1 VKARLREVLQ
11 NLLLSATTVVVFL
24 GGAEGICRLLE
35 GRSPA
40 RVVAP
45 YITPWANG
53 EDGFYTVKSTAV
65 GWPPWEDY
73 NSEGLRDR
81 ERTVDKPP
89 GVRRV
94 ICLGDSTTLGWEIR
108 PEEAY
113 PQVLEDLLESQADR
127 VEVFNV
133 ALGGWSTRQERIAY
147 ERIAR
152 KYRPDVVLLG
162 ICLNDIPELQN
173 NLTRPPALVAALH
186 RRSAL
191 VRRLVRARE
200 REIADV
206 VELFTEKDSPKVKEA
221 FARLF
226 EEVRRLRAEVRA
238 DGAAF
243 AVLVFPFRLQV
254 MPGAPAPTAQRT
266 IGEFCKAEGIAFLD
280 LLPELQGAGPE
291 AYIDYDH
298 FSPAGARVV
307 AERVLSSELVA
318 APGADAEREKG
329 AGTAASASPLAAPTD
344 ASLSALLV
352 RIDSPEPR
360 LRASAARALGR
371 LGPAASPA
379 VPRLV
384 RRLGDPEPP
393 VRAGAAWALGQIG
406 PPARPALLPLVER
419 LRDDD
424 PSVRFHAGESLGR
437 IGPDTEA
444 ARRALVAVVEDAA
457 APGRAEAAA
466 ALGHLGAAAQGALPA
481 LVAALEDPRESVRGR
496 AAWALGQIG
505 PAARSAVPALLVA
518 FKDAGVRWRVAD
530 ALGAIGPD
538 ALAAVPDLVA
548 ALHDPSSNV
557 RWRAAEA
564 LGAIGPRS
572 ARSAVPPLLAALHD
586 PFENVRLGALV
597 ALGEVGVEP
606 AQALPAY
613 VQSLSDEDG
622 RVRARA
628 ARALGRLAPLPPDAT
643 GALTRALQDENEW
656 VRTEAAKAL
665 RKGAARP

>member
-1 VKARLREVLQ
+1 MRVYLREVLP
-11 NLLLSATTVVVFL
+11 NLLLSAATVVIFL
-24 GGAEGICRLLE
+24 GGTEGVCRLLE
-35 GRSPA
+35 SRQPP

-45 YITPWANG
+45 YITPWENW

-81 ERTVDKPP
+81 ERTVEKPE

-94 ICLGDSTTLGWEIR
+94 ICLGDSTTLGWGIR

-113 PQVLEDLLESQADR
+113 PQVLEDLLESQGDR
-127 VEVFNV
+127 VEVLNV

-152 KYRPDVVLLG
+152 KYRPDAVLLG
-162 ICLNDIPELQN
+162 ICLNDVPELQN
-173 NLTRPPALVAALH
+173 NLTRPPALVAALY

-206 VELFTEKDSPKVKEA
+206 LELFTQKDSPKVKEA

-226 EEVRRLRAEVRA
+226 EEVRKLREDARA
-238 DGAAF
+238 DGTSL

-254 MPGAPAPTAQRT
+254 MPGAPSPTAQQT
-266 IGEFCKAEGIAFLD
+266 IGGFCKAEGIPFLD
-280 LLPELQGAGPE
+280 LLPALAEAGPD

-298 FSPAGARVV
+298 FSPMGARVV

-318 APGADAEREKG
+318 PRSAGSG
-329 AGTAASASPLAAPTD
+329 GGTASRSGAATSGSSVPELLARLEGHD
-344 ASLSALLV
+344 
-352 RIDSPEPR
+352 PR
-360 LRASAARALGR
+360 QRAAAARALGN
-371 LGPAASPA
+371 LGSAAESA
-379 VPRLV
+379 VPKLV
-384 RRLGDPEPP
+384 RRLDDPEPP
-393 VRAGAAWALGQIG
+393 IRAGAAWALGHVG
-406 PPARPALLPLVER
+406 PGAKAALLPLAAR
-419 LRDDD
+419 LRDRDA
-424 PSVRFHAGESLGR
+424 SVRFRAEESLGR

-444 ARRALVAVVEDAA
+444 VRRALIALVEDPK

-466 ALGHLGAAAQGALPA
+466 VLGRLGPAAQSALTA

-518 FKDAGVRWRVAD
+518 FKDAGIRWRVAD
-530 ALGAIGPD
+530 ALGSIGPS
-538 ALAAVPDLVA
+538 AFAAVPDLVA
-548 ALHDPSSNV
+548 SLRDPSSNV
-557 RWRAAEA
+557 RWRAASA
-564 LGAIGPRS
+564 LGAIGPAASR
-572 ARSAVPPLLAALHD
+572 AAVPGLLGALGD
-586 PFENVRLGALV
+586 PFENVRLGAVV
-597 ALGEVGVEP
+597 ALGQVGADP
-606 AQALPAY
+606 AVARPGYIRA
-613 VQSLSDEDG
+613 LSDEDG

-628 ARALGRLAPLPPDAT
+628 ARALGRLAPLPPEAVQ
-643 GALTRALQDENEW
+643 ALTRALQDENEW
-656 VRTEAAKAL
+656 VRTEAGKAL
-665 RKGAARP
+665 RKAGPAGR

>member
-1 VKARLREVLQ
+1 VLP
-11 NLLLSATTVVVFL
+11 NLLLSTATVVIFL
-24 GGAEGICRLLE
+24 GGTEGVCRLLE
-35 GRSPA
+35 SRQPP

-45 YITPWANG
+45 YITPWENW

-81 ERTVDKPP
+81 ERTVEKPE

-94 ICLGDSTTLGWEIR
+94 ICLGDSTTLGWGIR

-113 PQVLEDLLESQADR
+113 PQVLEDLLESQDDR
-127 VEVFNV
+127 IEVFNV

-152 KYRPDVVLLG
+152 KYRPDAVLLG
-162 ICLNDIPELQN
+162 ICLNDVPELQN
-173 NLTRPPALVAALH
+173 NLTRPPALVAALY

-206 VELFTEKDSPKVKEA
+206 LELFTQKDSPKVKEA

-226 EEVRRLRAEVRA
+226 EEVRKLREDARA
-238 DGAAF
+238 DGTSL

-254 MPGAPAPTAQRT
+254 MPGAPSPTAQQT
-266 IGEFCKAEGIAFLD
+266 IGGFCKAEGIPFLD
-280 LLPELQGAGPE
+280 LLPALAEAGPD

-298 FSPAGARVV
+298 FSPMGARVV

-318 APGADAEREKG
+318 PRSAGSG
-329 AGTAASASPLAAPTD
+329 GGTASRSGAATSGSSVPELLARLEGHD
-344 ASLSALLV
+344 
-352 RIDSPEPR
+352 PR
-360 LRASAARALGR
+360 QRAAAARALGN
-371 LGPAASPA
+371 LGSAAESA
-379 VPRLV
+379 VPKLV
-384 RRLGDPEPP
+384 RRLDDPEPP
-393 VRAGAAWALGQIG
+393 IRAGAAWALGHVG
-406 PPARPALLPLVER
+406 PGAKAALLPLAAR
-419 LRDDD
+419 LRDRDA
-424 PSVRFHAGESLGR
+424 SVRFRAEESLGR

-444 ARRALVAVVEDAA
+444 VRRALIALVEDPK

-466 ALGHLGAAAQGALPA
+466 VLGRLGPAAQSALTA

-518 FKDAGVRWRVAD
+518 FKDAGIRWRVAD
-530 ALGAIGPD
+530 ALGSIGPS
-538 ALAAVPDLVA
+538 AFAAVPDLVA
-548 ALHDPSSNV
+548 SLRDPSSNV
-557 RWRAAEA
+557 RWRAASA
-564 LGAIGPRS
+564 LGAIGPAASR
-572 ARSAVPPLLAALHD
+572 AAVPGLLGALGD
-586 PFENVRLGALV
+586 PFENVRLGAVV
-597 ALGEVGVEP
+597 ALGQVGADP
-606 AQALPAY
+606 AVARPGYIRA
-613 VQSLSDEDG
+613 LSDEDG

-628 ARALGRLAPLPPDAT
+628 ARALGRLAPLPPEAVQ
-643 GALTRALQDENEW
+643 ALTRALQDENEW
-656 VRTEAAKAL
+656 VRTEAGKAL
-665 RKGAARP
+665 RKAGPAGR

>member
-1 VKARLREVLQ
+1 MKARLREVGK
-11 NLLLSATTVVVFL
+11 NLLLSAATVAVFL

-35 GRSPA
+35 ARQPA
-40 RVVAP
+40 RAVAP
-45 YITPWANG
+45 YITPWADW

-81 ERTVDKPP
+81 ERTVDKTP

-94 ICLGDSTTLGWEIR
+94 ICLGDSTTLGWGIR

-206 VELFTEKDSPKVKEA
+206 VELFTQRDSPKVKEA
-221 FARLF
+221 FGRLF
-226 EEVRRLRAEVRA
+226 EEVRRLRADVRA

-243 AVLVFPFRLQV
+243 AVLVFPFQLQV
-254 MPGAPAPTAQRT
+254 MPEAPAPTAQQT
-266 IGEFCKAEGIAFLD
+266 IGEFCKAEGIPFLD
-280 LLPELQGAGPE
+280 LLPALRAAGPE
-291 AYIDYDH
+291 SYIDYDH
-298 FSPAGARVV
+298 FSPMGARVV

-318 APGADAEREKG
+318 APATDAEGEKG
-329 AGTAASASPLAAPTD
+329 GGATAPPAAPTAAS
-344 ASLSALLV
+344 LSELLL
-352 RIDSPEPR
+352 RIDVPEPR
-360 LRASAARALGR
+360 LRASAARALGG
-371 LGPAASPA
+371 LGPVAAPA
-379 VPRLV
+379 VPKLV
-384 RRLGDPEPP
+384 RRLTDPEPP
-393 VRAGAAWALGQIG
+393 VRAGAAWALGRIG
-406 PPARPALLPLVER
+406 PAARPALLPLVER

-424 PSVRFHAGESLGR
+424 ASVRFHAGDSLGQ
-437 IGPDTEA
+437 IEPYSEA
-444 ARRALVAVVEDAA
+444 ARRALVAVLEDAQ

-466 ALGHLGAAAQGALPA
+466 ALGHLGPEAQGALPG

-572 ARSAVPPLLAALHD
+572 ARSSVPALLEALHD
-586 PFENVRLGALV
+586 PLENVRLGALV
-597 ALGEVGVEP
+597 ALGQVGADP
-606 AQALPAY
+606 ALALPAF
-613 VQSLSDEDG
+613 VQALSDEDG

-628 ARALGRLAPLPPDAT
+628 ARALGRLAPLPPEAARALT
-643 GALTRALQDENEW
+643 GALNDENEW

-665 RKGAARP
+665 RKGVSRP

>member
-1 VKARLREVLQ
+1 MRVYLREVLP
-11 NLLLSATTVVVFL
+11 NLLLSTATVVIFL
-24 GGAEGICRLLE
+24 GGTEGVCRLLE
-35 GRSPA
+35 SRQPP

-45 YITPWANG
+45 YITPWENW

-81 ERTVDKPP
+81 ERTVEKPE

-94 ICLGDSTTLGWEIR
+94 ICLGDSTTLGWGIR

-113 PQVLEDLLESQADR
+113 PQVLEDLLESEDDR

-147 ERIAR
+147 ERIVR
-152 KYRPDVVLLG
+152 KYRPDAVLLG
-162 ICLNDIPELQN
+162 ICLNDVPELQN
-173 NLTRPPALVAALH
+173 NLTRPPALVAALY

-206 VELFTEKDSPKVKEA
+206 LELFTQKDSPKVKEA

-226 EEVRRLRAEVRA
+226 EEVRKLREDARA
-238 DGAAF
+238 DGTSL

-254 MPGAPAPTAQRT
+254 MPGAPSPTAQQT
-266 IGEFCKAEGIAFLD
+266 IGGFCKAEGIPFLD
-280 LLPELQGAGPE
+280 LLPALAEAGPD

-298 FSPAGARVV
+298 FSPMGARVV

-318 APGADAEREKG
+318 PRSAGSGGGTGSRSGAATSGSSVPELLARLEGHDPRQR
-329 AGTAASASPLAAPTD
+329 AA
-344 ASLSALLV
+344 
-352 RIDSPEPR
+352 
-360 LRASAARALGR
+360 AARALGN
-371 LGPAASPA
+371 LGSAAESA
-379 VPRLV
+379 VPKLV
-384 RRLGDPEPP
+384 RRLDDPEPP
-393 VRAGAAWALGQIG
+393 IRAGAAWALGHVG
-406 PPARPALLPLVER
+406 PGAKAALLPLAAR
-419 LRDDD
+419 LRDRDA
-424 PSVRFHAGESLGR
+424 SVRFRAEESLGR

-444 ARRALVAVVEDAA
+444 VRRALIALVEDPK

-466 ALGHLGAAAQGALPA
+466 VLGRLGPAAQSALPA

-518 FKDAGVRWRVAD
+518 FKDAGIRWRVAD
-530 ALGAIGPD
+530 ALGSIGPS
-538 ALAAVPDLVA
+538 AFAAVPDLVA
-548 ALHDPSSNV
+548 SLRDPSSNV
-557 RWRAAEA
+557 RWRAASA
-564 LGAIGPRS
+564 LGAIGPAASRT
-572 ARSAVPPLLAALHD
+572 AVPGLLGALRD

-597 ALGEVGVEP
+597 ALGQVGADP
-606 AQALPAY
+606 AEARHAY
-613 VQSLSDEDG
+613 IRALSDEDG

-628 ARALGRLAPLPPDAT
+628 ARALGRLAPLPPEAVQ
-643 GALTRALQDENEW
+643 ALTRALLDENEW
-656 VRTEAAKAL
+656 VRTEAGKAL
-665 RKGAARP
+665 RKAGPAER

>member
-1 VKARLREVLQ
+1 MRVYLREVLP
-11 NLLLSATTVVVFL
+11 NLLLSTATVVIFL
-24 GGAEGICRLLE
+24 GGTEGVCRLLE
-35 GRSPA
+35 SRQPP

-45 YITPWANG
+45 YITPWENW

-81 ERTVDKPP
+81 ERTVEKPE

-94 ICLGDSTTLGWEIR
+94 ICLGDSTTLGWGIR

-113 PQVLEDLLESQADR
+113 PQVLEDLLESQDDR
-127 VEVFNV
+127 IEVFNV

-152 KYRPDVVLLG
+152 KYRPDAVLLG
-162 ICLNDIPELQN
+162 ICLNDVPELQN
-173 NLTRPPALVAALH
+173 NLTRPPALVAALY

-206 VELFTEKDSPKVKEA
+206 LELFTQKDSPKVKEA

-226 EEVRRLRAEVRA
+226 EEVRKLREDARA
-238 DGAAF
+238 DGTSL

-254 MPGAPAPTAQRT
+254 MPGAPSPTAQQT
-266 IGEFCKAEGIAFLD
+266 IGGFCKAEGIPFLD
-280 LLPELQGAGPE
+280 LLPALAEAGPD

-298 FSPAGARVV
+298 FSPMGARVV

-318 APGADAEREKG
+318 PRSAGSG
-329 AGTAASASPLAAPTD
+329 GGTASRSGAATSGSSVPELLARLEGHD
-344 ASLSALLV
+344 
-352 RIDSPEPR
+352 PR
-360 LRASAARALGR
+360 QRAAAARALGN
-371 LGPAASPA
+371 LGSAAESA
-379 VPRLV
+379 VPKLV
-384 RRLGDPEPP
+384 RRLDDPEPP
-393 VRAGAAWALGQIG
+393 IRAGAAWALGHVG
-406 PPARPALLPLVER
+406 PGAKAALLPLAAR
-419 LRDDD
+419 LRDRDA
-424 PSVRFHAGESLGR
+424 SVRFRAEESLGR

-444 ARRALVAVVEDAA
+444 VRRALIALVEDPK

-466 ALGHLGAAAQGALPA
+466 VLGRLGPAAQSALTA

-518 FKDAGVRWRVAD
+518 FKDAGIRWRVAD
-530 ALGAIGPD
+530 ALGSIGPS
-538 ALAAVPDLVA
+538 AFAAVPDLVA
-548 ALHDPSSNV
+548 SLRDPSSNV
-557 RWRAAEA
+557 RWRAASA
-564 LGAIGPRS
+564 LGAIGPAASR
-572 ARSAVPPLLAALHD
+572 AAVSGLLGALGD
-586 PFENVRLGALV
+586 PFENVRLGAVV
-597 ALGEVGVEP
+597 ALGQVGADP
-606 AQALPAY
+606 AVARPGYIRA
-613 VQSLSDEDG
+613 LSDEDG

-628 ARALGRLAPLPPDAT
+628 ARALGRLAPLPPEAVQ
-643 GALTRALQDENEW
+643 ALTRALQDENEW
-656 VRTEAAKAL
+656 VRTEAGKAL
-665 RKGAARP
+665 RKAGPAGR

>member
-1 VKARLREVLQ
+1 MRVYLREVLP
-11 NLLLSATTVVVFL
+11 NLLLSTATVVIFL
-24 GGAEGICRLLE
+24 GGTEGVCRLLE
-35 GRSPA
+35 SRQPP

-45 YITPWANG
+45 YITPWENW

-81 ERTVDKPP
+81 ERTVEKPE

-94 ICLGDSTTLGWEIR
+94 ICLGDSTTLGWGIR

-113 PQVLEDLLESQADR
+113 PQVLEDLLESQDDR
-127 VEVFNV
+127 IEVFNV

-152 KYRPDVVLLG
+152 KYRPDAVLLG
-162 ICLNDIPELQN
+162 ICLNDVPELQN
-173 NLTRPPALVAALH
+173 NLTRPPALVAALY

-206 VELFTEKDSPKVKEA
+206 LELFTQKDSPKVKEA

-226 EEVRRLRAEVRA
+226 EEVRKLREDARA
-238 DGAAF
+238 DGTSL

-254 MPGAPAPTAQRT
+254 MPGAPSPTAQQT
-266 IGEFCKAEGIAFLD
+266 IGGFCKAEGIPFLD
-280 LLPELQGAGPE
+280 LLPALAEAGPD

-298 FSPAGARVV
+298 FSPMGARVV

-318 APGADAEREKG
+318 PRSAGSG
-329 AGTAASASPLAAPTD
+329 GGTASRSGAATSGSSVPELLARLEGHD
-344 ASLSALLV
+344 
-352 RIDSPEPR
+352 PR
-360 LRASAARALGR
+360 QRAAAARALGN
-371 LGPAASPA
+371 LGSAAESA
-379 VPRLV
+379 VPKLV
-384 RRLGDPEPP
+384 RRLDDPEPP
-393 VRAGAAWALGQIG
+393 IRAGAAWALGHVG
-406 PPARPALLPLVER
+406 PGAKAALLPLAAR
-419 LRDDD
+419 LRDRDA
-424 PSVRFHAGESLGR
+424 SVRFRAEESLGR

-444 ARRALVAVVEDAA
+444 VRRALIALVEDPK

-466 ALGHLGAAAQGALPA
+466 VLGRLGPAAQSALTA

-518 FKDAGVRWRVAD
+518 FKDAGIRWRVAD
-530 ALGAIGPD
+530 ALGSIGPS
-538 ALAAVPDLVA
+538 AFAAVPDLVA
-548 ALHDPSSNV
+548 SLRDPSSNV
-557 RWRAAEA
+557 RWRAASA
-564 LGAIGPRS
+564 LGAIGPAASR
-572 ARSAVPPLLAALHD
+572 AAVPGLLGALGD
-586 PFENVRLGALV
+586 PFENVRLGAVV
-597 ALGEVGVEP
+597 ALGQVGADP
-606 AQALPAY
+606 AVARPGYIRA
-613 VQSLSDEDG
+613 LSDEDG

-628 ARALGRLAPLPPDAT
+628 ARALGRLAPLPPEAVQ
-643 GALTRALQDENEW
+643 ALTRALQDENEW
-656 VRTEAAKAL
+656 VRTEAGKAL
-665 RKGAARP
+665 RKAGPAGR